1 LDTKRNGKAAGGPTR
16 PNSAPVAPLQRFLCR
31 ACGRSFTTG
40 RRTADARSQS
50 ADEVAREA
58 VRLYVQGLPSYRT
71 LATLLEAR
79 IGRTVSR
86 FTLNRWVDTAGAAAK
101 TPLMVSAGLAPPSWG
116 GILGIDGKVIRVRGD
131 KACLLIGVDHP
142 SQDIVHALVLPKEDG
157 VGFDRLVREAVVAAG
172 YPLQGL
178 VSDLGGGFLEAWRDG
193 FARVP
198 FQACRIHYDRHLD
211 QYVPKLKRSAK
222 AALHAEFKARLR
234 AVVYADTY
242 EHACRLWYPLSA
254 ERARFAGIGGRHD
267 ALAALESKF
276 GLYTAHHRYPQL
288 PADNNVAE
296 NVIKQLGKKL
306 RLMEGFASLGSAERF
321 CRLLIACYRFKR
333 FTDSRRNGGN
343 DRSPLEHA
351 GVSLPTHD
359 WLDYHLTAT
368 QQQQPI

>member
-1 LDTKRNGKAAGGPTR
+1 MDTKRNGKSTGRPTR
-16 PNSAPVAPLQRFLCR
+16 LNDTPVAPLQRFLCR
-31 ACGRSFTTG
+31 DCGRSFTTG
-40 RRTADARSQS
+40 RQTARRGSQF

-79 IGRTVSR
+79 IGRSVSR

-101 TPLMVSAGLAPPSWG
+101 TPLMVSAELAPPDWG
-116 GILGIDGKVIRVRGD
+116 GVLGVDGKVIRVSGD
-131 KACLLIGVDHP
+131 KACLLIAVDHP
-142 SQDIVHALVLPKEDG
+142 TQDIVHALVLPKEDG
-157 VGFDRLVREAVVAAG
+157 AGFDRLVREVVVAAG

-193 FARVP
+193 LARVP

-211 QYVPKLKRSAK
+211 QYVPKVKRSAK

-234 AVVYADTY
+234 AVVYADSY
-242 EHACRLWYPLSA
+242 DQACQLWYRLSA
-254 ERARFAGIGGRHD
+254 ERARFAGIGGRQN
-267 ALAALESKF
+267 ALVALESKF
-276 GLYTAHHRYPQL
+276 GLYTAHHRFPQP

-306 RLMEGFASLGSAERF
+306 RLMEGFASLESAERF
-321 CRLLIACYRFKR
+321 CRLLIGCYRFKR

-343 DRSPLEHA
+343 GRSPLEHA
-351 GVSLPTHD
+351 GVRLPTQD
-359 WLDYHLTAT
+359 WLDYLLTAA
-368 QQQQPI
+368 QQQHQI